1 MPRIRVVGMKGS
13 RRILVAGGLLMP
25 DSPVDSTAPNRLYF
39 PRRSTVA
46 GDAQLGVRRP
56 RVASMSPD
64 RREQAISAIVDLLI
78 VQLEREA
85 QQPALHA

>member
-1 MPRIRVVGMKGS
+1 M
-13 RRILVAGGLLMP
+13 AGGLLMP
-25 DSPVDSTAPNRLYF
+25 NPPVDSTAPNRLYL
-39 PRRSTVA
+39 PRRATVA

-64 RREQAISAIVDLLI
+64 RREQAISAITDLLI

-85 QQPALHA
+85 QPPAPHA